1 MINTAIIGAG
11 YWGANLVRVLNDKS
25 NLTYIV
31 DQNKA
36 LLDVK
41 FSHGNYRTID
51 KATDA
56 IIPIEDK
63 NVEAIFIAT
72 PPETHFQLAKLALE
86 HGKHVFIEKPMT
98 RSSAEAKE
106 LLKIA
111 NKRKKLKMAVGHVF
125 LYSEPV
131 KLVKRILTNT
141 TCGCNIEVC
150 PKQDL
155 GNILHIS
162 MVRQNLGKI
171 QAGCD
176 VIYDLAPH
184 DMSMLLH
191 WFPDFDIAEVKS
203 SLFQHD
209 KRIPADTAIVGM
221 TAKSGMTV
229 QLNYSWIYPRKIR
242 EVTFIGSSKSLVYT
256 DTDPNEPIKV
266 YDKGFILEPSNFGD
280 YICSYRTGDCYTPY
294 VNIRE
299 PLSQE
304 VQAFLDYIEFD
315 EPILNTAENGKR
327 VVELMEKIKGVG
339 HELSFTG

>member
-1 MINTAIIGAG
+1 MVNTAIIGAG
-11 YWGANLVRVLNDKS
+11 YWGANLIRVLSEKS
-25 NLTYIV
+25 NLVYIV

-41 FSHGNYRTID
+41 FSDGNYKHVCKT
-51 KATDA
+51 TDA
-56 IIPIEDK
+56 IIPLEDRE
-63 NVEAIFIAT
+63 VEAVFIAT
-72 PPETHFQLAKLALE
+72 PPETHFNLAKTALE

-98 RSSAEAKE
+98 RSSEEAKQ
-106 LLKIA
+106 LVKFA
-111 NKRKKLKMAVGHVF
+111 SKRKRLKVAVGHVF

-131 KLVKRILTNT
+131 KRVTQILQNK

-155 GNILHIS
+155 GDILHIS

-209 KRIPADTAIVGM
+209 KRIPADTAVIGIV
-221 TAKSGMTV
+221 TKSGMTV
-229 QLNYSWIYPRKIR
+229 QLNYSWIYPRKVR
-242 EVTFIGSSKSLVYT
+242 EVTFIGSKKSLVYT
-256 DTDPNEPIKV
+256 DTDPNEPIKI

-304 VQAFLDYIEFD
+304 VQAFLDCIEFD
-315 EPILNTAENGKR
+315 EPILNTIENGKR
-327 VVELMEKIKGVG
+327 VVELMEKIKGIG
-339 HELSFTG
+339 HELSYTG